1 MRLDKFFS
9 VTGLLTRSQCSKAAR
24 AGLITVDGT
33 VIKDPSFSVVPE
45 KNAVAYR
52 GETVTYSQFIYIM
65 MNKPS
70 GYVCSNDEP
79 NEKNVFEL
87 LGDRY
92 ARSDLFTVGRLDKDT
107 TGLLIITNDGK
118 TAHDVLSPRHHVD
131 KTYEYTL
138 AENLTEPDRVRLE
151 NGIKLK
157 DGYMTKPCRIIPAD
171 PKSGRII
178 LSEGKYHQI
187 KRMFGAVSNRIET
200 LERVSFGSLTLDGSL
215 GYGQWRLLTDDE
227 VSGLKNA
234 KTEN

>member
-9 VTGLLTRSQCSKAAR
+9 AAGLLTRSQCSKAAR
-24 AGLITVDGT
+24 AGLITVDGI
-33 VIKDPSFSVVPE
+33 VVKDPSFSVDPE
-45 KNAVAYR
+45 KNIVAYK
-52 GETVTYSQFIYIM
+52 GETVTYSRFIYIM

-138 AENLTEPDRVRLE
+138 AEELSEQDRIRLE
-151 NGIKLK
+151 NGIELK
-157 DGYMTKPCRIIPAD
+157 DGYTTKPCRIIPTD
-171 PKSGRII
+171 EKSGRIV

-187 KRMFGAVSNRIET
+187 KRMFGAVSNRVET
-200 LERVSFGSLTLDGSL
+200 LERVSFGSLKLDGTL
-215 GYGQWRLLTDDE
+215 ARGQWRLMTDE
-227 VSGLKNA
+227 EITGLKSA